1 MTPKTKGKVLSRK
14 RAQLFKMK
22 KMINSQEKY
31 MCNLDEDQTSQM
43 STIMSKIGDN
53 FDVELNSLFAENSQS
68 AILRQIWEHD
78 KAESKRRFSQDQK
91 KNETGKS
98 GNRFIVITLRIALA
112 IFSRSKAAY
121 EALKSFEILSLPSV
135 STLKQYMRANVEDP
149 GPMYERMEEEKTKY
163 AELCQLKKAT

>member
-1 MTPKTKGKVLSRK
+1 
-14 RAQLFKMK
+14 MK
-22 KMINSQEKY
+22 KKINSQEKY

-78 KAESKRRFSQDQK
+78 KAESKRWFSQDQK
-91 KNETGKS
+91 KNETEKS
-98 GNRFIVITLRIALA
+98 GNRFSVIRLRIALA

-135 STLKQYMRANVEDP
+135 STLKQNMRANVEDP
-149 GPMYERMEEEKTKY
+149 GPMYERME
-163 AELCQLKKAT
+163 